1 MHHGIPPY
9 HVAEMWAG
17 KDEKGARERERGES
31 GWSGDFV
38 LRRAIVRL
46 HCKINKE
53 NTTTSELQQ
62 NVLLQ
67 PHEGLPSGGFSTDF
81 PLVQWCIHIPAS
93 AHKWPV

>member
-1 MHHGIPPY
+1 MGYRSY

-17 KDEKGARERERGES
+17 KDEKGAREKRRGES

-46 HCKINKE
+46 RCKINKGK
-53 NTTTSELQQ
+53 TTTSELQQ

-67 PHEGLPSGGFSTDF
+67 PHEGAFLLGFFD
-81 PLVQWCIHIPAS
+81 
-93 AHKWPV
+93 